1 MGEDDRQRH
10 RPIWEHTHQPAWIKA
25 LNLAGRGFRRFGR
38 RWPRL
43 DPDALLATA
52 RRRARLDDFGDLRF
66 REGLRVLVAAFN
78 DRDSAH
84 AFGRF
89 FFREYCLAR
98 LVVRL
103 RVQADLAR
111 HPEILD
117 VPVPRPI
124 IITGLPR
131 SGTTFL
137 HRLMA
142 CDPRGRPLLTW
153 EVVSPSPPPEPA
165 TAATDPRI
173 AQVGRQF
180 DLLERLSPRLRTA
193 HEFTATSPEEDNE
206 FFAND
211 FVAGIFG
218 FLFDV
223 PDYVSWLEGTDLD
236 ATYRYARQQLQHL
249 SWRLRGDYWILK
261 APTHQ
266 YGLESLL
273 RAFPDAAVI
282 VTHRDPLAV
291 VPSLCSLAAGFR
303 GIQVDQLDLARLGAE
318 FVDGIAKGPDRV
330 IEARSR
336 LDAAHFFDVSYARLV
351 ADPVATVR
359 AACAHFGYDFSP
371 EYESRVHA
379 HLAANPR
386 HKHGAHRYHLDEFG
400 LTPDVV
406 NSRFAD
412 YRAWLDGRDLA

>member
-1 MGEDDRQRH
+1 MVADDRERH
-10 RPIWEHTHQPAWIKA
+10 RAIWEHTRQPAWMKA

-43 DPDALLATA
+43 DPDALIATA
-52 RRRARLDDFGDLRF
+52 RRRAGLDDFGDPRF

-84 AFGRF
+84 AFGRIV
-89 FFREYCLAR
+89 FREYCLAR

-103 RVQADLAR
+103 RVQADLTR

-124 IITGLPR
+124 VITGLPR

-137 HRLMA
+137 HRLMS

-153 EVVSPSPPPEPA
+153 EAMSPSPPPEPA
-165 TAATDPRI
+165 TYATDPRI
-173 AQVGRQF
+173 AEAERKFNG
-180 DLLERLSPRLRTA
+180 LERLSPRLRTA
-193 HEFTATSPEEDNE
+193 HEFAATSPEEDNE

-211 FVAGIFG
+211 FTAAIFG

-223 PDYVSWLEGTDLD
+223 PDYIHWFKNVDLD
-236 ATYRYARQQLQHL
+236 ATYQYTRRQLQHL

-261 APTHQ
+261 APAHQ
-266 YGLESLL
+266 YGLASLL
-273 RAFPDAAVI
+273 KAFPDAAVI
-282 VTHRDPLAV
+282 ITHRDPLAV

-303 GIQVDQLDLARLGAE
+303 GILVEQLDLAQIGAE
-318 FVDGIAKGPDRV
+318 FAQGLARGPDRV
-330 IEARSR
+330 IEARSQFDQAR
-336 LDAAHFFDVSYARLV
+336 FHDVSYAKLV
-351 ADPVATVR
+351 ADPTATVR
-359 AACAHFGYDFSP
+359 AACEHFGYDFGP
-371 EYESRVHA
+371 EYESRVQA

-386 HKHGAHRYHLDEFG
+386 HKHGAHRYHLGEFG
-400 LTPDVV
+400 LSPEVV
-406 NSRFAD
+406 NDHFAA